1 MAAHACGVVAKRPMS
16 VSEFPH
22 REISIM
28 QPHDMSTPTGSKPP
42 SKDAAP
48 RSVLT
53 VAFMSTVVLVVLMV
67 GFIAWV
73 IQYLPSRGKNVSLPA
88 PSPLAKKLLVFER
101 PEALWRKKP
110 AVQKKDAGPDDME
123 DPFKYVENGTSGHY
137 DFPFKNKSEQKIE
150 ILSFVT
156 TCDCTSVKTCLL
168 AAEEWERV
176 NKEQDAKPGKP
187 LAYAKE
193 PSWLELPKK
202 PAGELAKK
210 PSLVVEPGEGGVVRV
225 EWVANKPDLSVQPA
239 LAVRATGDPVLYQPL
254 HVPVKMRPAIQFDP
268 PRVNAG
274 VLTSGKTTNAVFD
287 VWSSTR
293 ENLDFKLPSADPL
306 FVFEVQK
313 LEEDELAAKAKDLSA
328 RKIAPRVLCAYR
340 VSVMVHET
348 KDGKHLDQG
357 SFYRKFPF
365 ALEGKVDP
373 NAPLWG
379 PEIVGRVEGDIQIGG
394 QDDQRRILF
403 KSLNVKTR
411 ASKEVQLATDA
422 DVQLKTYEGH
432 PDQPSWIKV
441 NLTRGQASSNRVT
454 WQLEVIVEPNT
465 IGARSFEE
473 PDAVVL
479 QIVGTDRF
487 VRIPIEGNLSR

>member
-1 MAAHACGVVAKRPMS
+1 MS

-168 AAEEWERV
+168 AAE
-176 NKEQDAKPGKP
+176 
-187 LAYAKE
+187 
-193 PSWLELPKK
+193 
-202 PAGELAKK
+202 
-210 PSLVVEPGEGGVVRV
+210 
-225 EWVANKPDLSVQPA
+225 
-239 LAVRATGDPVLYQPL
+239 
-254 HVPVKMRPAIQFDP
+254 
-268 PRVNAG
+268 
-274 VLTSGKTTNAVFD
+274 
-287 VWSSTR
+287 
-293 ENLDFKLPSADPL
+293 
-306 FVFEVQK
+306 
-313 LEEDELAAKAKDLSA
+313 
-328 RKIAPRVLCAYR
+328 
-340 VSVMVHET
+340 
-348 KDGKHLDQG
+348 
-357 SFYRKFPF
+357 
-365 ALEGKVDP
+365 
-373 NAPLWG
+373 
-379 PEIVGRVEGDIQIGG
+379 
-394 QDDQRRILF
+394 
-403 KSLNVKTR
+403 
-411 ASKEVQLATDA
+411 
-422 DVQLKTYEGH
+422 
-432 PDQPSWIKV
+432 
-441 NLTRGQASSNRVT
+441 
-454 WQLEVIVEPNT
+454 
-465 IGARSFEE
+465 
-473 PDAVVL
+473 
-479 QIVGTDRF
+479 
-487 VRIPIEGNLSR
+487 